1 MKKEDLV
8 IYEAPTI
15 TEFISWGWLQD
26 LVARYIAWTV
36 NRKWD
41 RYQYRL
47 RRNELMQRL
56 KLKEI
61 INSIGK

>member
-1 MKKEDLV
+1 MNKKELV
-8 IYEAPTI
+8 VYEAPSI

-26 LVARYIAWTV
+26 LMARYIAWTV

-47 RRNELMQRL
+47 RRNEMMQRL
-56 KLKEI
+56 KVKEI
-61 INSIGK
+61 LSNLK